1 MKENNMSDVKSKDMR
16 ELVSL
21 LNKYAQMYY
30 DKDAILVSDAEYDK
44 LYDQL
49 LALEAETGI
58 VLDNSPTLRVG
69 GKLKDGFK
77 RHTHLQRLWSLDK
90 CKSYDELH
98 KWDERIKKL
107 LDDDTKI
114 SYSLEYK
121 FDGLT
126 LNLTYNNGK
135 LEQAATR
142 GNGAVGEGILSQV
155 KTISSIPLTI
165 PHKGRIEVQG
175 EGIMRLSTFEKYNLT
190 ADIPLKNA
198 RNAVAGALRNL
209 DPKVTKSRHLD
220 AFFYQVGY
228 YDSYSFTDHG
238 EMINFLIE
246 QGLKVNDYYEKCEN
260 IEEVI
265 KKIEIAKPEREK
277 LDYLT
282 DGMVIK
288 VWMTNDRVELGY
300 THKFPRW
307 AMAFKF
313 EAQEITT
320 VVKDITWQVGRTG
333 RITPVAELEAVD
345 IGGVTVQRATLNNF
359 DDIQRKGVK
368 IGCRAIV
375 RRSNDVIPE
384 VVGVVDHEG
393 QDVELIKNCP
403 ACDKTTQ
410 MIGAHLYCSNT
421 ENCPPQVI
429 NKLSHFA
436 SRNAMNIDTLNEK
449 TAKTLFEKLNIH
461 NISQLY
467 SLDRDKLL
475 ELEGFKDKK
484 VDNLLNALEKSKD
497 VNLGNFI
504 FALGILNVG
513 TKTSND
519 LAAKYNTID
528 NLVKATE
535 EELIAISDIG
545 DIVAKSVVDYFAD
558 NDNIIIINELLS
570 SGVNPKFESTVSS
583 KIFDGKTFVITGT
596 LENISRKE
604 AGELIQNN
612 GGKVSS
618 SVSKKTSYVLAGDN
632 AGSKLTKA
640 QDLDVEV
647 IEIETLQRMIEDGNR

>member
-1 MKENNMSDVKSKDMR
+1 MTDKNKRMKE
-16 ELVSL
+16 LVLL
-21 LNKYAQMYY
+21 LNKYAKMYY

-44 LYDQL
+44 LYDEL
-49 LALEAETGI
+49 LLLEKETGN
-58 VLDNSPTLRVG
+58 VLPNSPTLRVG

-77 RHTHLQRLWSLDK
+77 RHIHLERLWSLDK
-90 CKSYDELH
+90 CKSYDELRQ
-98 KWDERIKKL
+98 WDERIKKAL
-107 LDDDTKI
+107 SNSNDFL

-126 LNLTYNNGK
+126 INLTYNNGV

-142 GNGAVGEGILSQV
+142 GNGTVGEGILAQA
-155 KTISSIPLTI
+155 KTITSIPLTI
-165 PHKGRIEVQG
+165 PYKGRMEVQG
-175 EGIMRLSTFEKYNLT
+175 EGIMRLSTFKKYNDT
-190 ADIPLKNA
+190 AEIPLKNA
-198 RNAVAGALRNL
+198 RNAAAGALRNL
-209 DPKVTKSRHLD
+209 DPSVTSSRHLD

-228 YDSYSFTDHG
+228 KEDGETGFLTHG
-238 EMINFLIE
+238 DMINFIKA
-246 QGLKVNDYYEKCEN
+246 QGIQVNDYFVECKD
-260 IEEVI
+260 IEHVI
-265 KKIEIAKPEREK
+265 SEIDIASSEREN
-277 LDYLT
+277 LDYLI

-288 VWMTNDRVELGY
+288 VWQYSARNILGY

-320 VVKDITWQVGRTG
+320 SIIDITWQVGRTG
-333 RITPVAELEAVD
+333 RITPVAELEPVD
-345 IGGVTVQRATLNNF
+345 IGGVTVQRATLNNY

-384 VVGVVDHEG
+384 VTGVVDQNG
-393 QDVELIKNCP
+393 QEVKLIENCP
-403 ACDKTTQ
+403 ACGAKTQ
-410 MIGAHLYCSNT
+410 MVGAHLYCTNT

-449 TAKTLFEKLNIH
+449 TCEVLFKSMNVK

-467 SLDRDKLL
+467 TLEKEKLL
-475 ELEGFKDKK
+475 KLDGFKDKK
-484 VDNLLNALEKSKD
+484 ADNLLNAIEKSKE
-497 VNLGNFI
+497 VKLSNFI
-504 FALGILNVG
+504 YALGILNVG
-513 TKTSND
+513 TKTSSD
-519 LAAKYNTID
+519 LAVKYKNIN
-528 NLVKATE
+528 NLMKANE
-535 EELIAISDIG
+535 EELIAIPDIG
-545 DIVAKSVVDYFAD
+545 DIVAKSIVEYF
-558 NDNIIIINELLS
+558 NDVKNINIINRLLD
-570 SGVNPKFESTVSS
+570 SGVKPYYESTVSS
-583 KIFDGKTFVITGT
+583 SIFTNKTFVITGT

-618 SVSKKTSYVLAGDN
+618 SVSSKTDYVLAGIN

-640 QDLDVEV
+640 EELGVKV
-647 IEIETLQRMIEDGNR
+647 IDFETLQRMISDANR

>member
-1 MKENNMSDVKSKDMR
+1 MSEPNLKRMQ
-16 ELVSL
+16 ELVEQ

-30 DKDAILVSDAEYDK
+30 DKDALLVSDAEYDK
-44 LYDQL
+44 LYDEL
-49 LALEAETGI
+49 LALEAQLGN

-77 RHTHLQRLWSLDK
+77 RHTHLERLWSLDK

-98 KWDERIKKL
+98 QWDTRIKKL
-107 LDDDTKI
+107 LDANTQI

-126 LNLTYNNGK
+126 LNLTYNRGK

-142 GNGAVGEGILSQV
+142 GNGTVGEGILAQV

-165 PHKGRIEVQG
+165 PYKGRMEVQG
-175 EGIMRLSTFEKYNLT
+175 EGIMRLSTFDKYNQT
-190 ADIPLKNA
+190 AEVPLKNA
-198 RNAVAGALRNL
+198 RNAAAGALRNL
-209 DPKVTKSRHLD
+209 DPKITKSRHLD

-228 YDSYSFTDHG
+228 KEDGDALFASHG
-238 EMINFLIE
+238 EMIDFIKK
-246 QGLKVNDYYEKCEN
+246 QKIKVNDYFIECSDIEQVINEIEKAS
-260 IEEVI
+260 IT
-265 KKIEIAKPEREK
+265 RDS

-288 VWMTNDRVELGY
+288 VWQYNAREKLGY

-313 EAQEITT
+313 ESQEITT
-320 VVKDITWQVGRTG
+320 VVKGITWQVGRTG

-345 IGGVTVQRATLNNF
+345 IGGVTVQRATLNNY

-384 VVGVVDHEG
+384 VIGVVDHEG
-393 QDVELIKNCP
+393 QNVDIIENCP
-403 ACDKTTQ
+403 ACASKTQIT
-410 MIGAHLYCSNT
+410 GAHLYCTNK
-421 ENCPPQVI
+421 EDCPPQVI
-429 NKLSHFA
+429 YTLSHFA
-436 SRNAMNIDTLNEK
+436 SRNAMNIETFNEK

-461 NISQLY
+461 NIAQLY
-467 SLDRDKLL
+467 SLNREKLL

-484 VDNLLNALEKSKD
+484 VDNLLNAIKKSKQ
-497 VNLGNFI
+497 VKLANFI

-519 LAAKYNTID
+519 LAAKYQNIG
-528 NLVKATE
+528 NLMKASE
-535 EELIAISDIG
+535 EELVAIDDIG
-545 DIVAKSVVDYFAD
+545 SVVAKSIVDYFAD
-558 NDNIIIINELLS
+558 SDNIMILTELLEA
-570 SGVNPKFESTVSS
+570 GVNPIYESTVSS
-583 KIFDGKTFVITGT
+583 NIFDGKTFVITGT

-604 AGELIQNN
+604 AGEIVQNN

-618 SVSKKTSYVLAGDN
+618 SVSKKTSYVLAGEN

-640 QDLDVEV
+640 QELGVEV
-647 IEIETLQRMIEDGNR
+647 IDLETLQRMIEDGNR